1 MINET
6 YIGAEWIRVDL
17 HLHSPGIDSFSL
29 PPGINLSSEEDKR
42 RIIKT
47 YVEKLKQTSI
57 KIAAIT
63 DYNGIREDWFIPIKE
78 EAKNE
83 GIIILPGAELD
94 ISLTGGKYGLH
105 LIVVL
110 NEAIDIH
117 GFNTFLHSLDKNPQE
132 NLVTGR
138 FHREIN
144 SKYELEELVNEIRKK
159 FDCLIIFVHPE
170 DDKGLFK
177 TFSPNISA
185 KYLSTIKPDAIEF
198 YPDKWKNKLE
208 STAEISLDDLNKIA
222 IIENSDPKSIDE
234 IGNKKRNGK
243 IRATYLKL
251 SDLSLSAI
259 KLALH
264 DPEVRVKLYEKPEM
278 FNTRISSIYI
288 NGTTFLKN
296 ISINFNPELNT
307 FIGGRGVGKSAI
319 IESIRYCLNLPVY
332 TESTQKDEFVSNVVG
347 SGGEIILEVDKYQG
361 QKKLSYK
368 IKRILNKLPEV
379 YDEFGNKIETEPD
392 KILDEKTPI
401 LIGQKE
407 LYEISQ
413 DDRFLLHLIDQLI
426 GEKIKE
432 KQKEFND
439 WINKLKENGRKILDL
454 EKKLDKKN
462 EYEQELKTLNAKI
475 QDYEKLG
482 VAEKLSNYAKIIE
495 DDEKIHFADEKI
507 KRLIDEIENTLNQS
521 KEEIDGIYYSLKN
534 ASSEKKE
541 ILTEL
546 ANIFENIGNLIR
558 GIQLVRELRKIYE
571 TEIKKIIQTWNI
583 EKEKEEMGIQEIK
596 KKLGEEE
603 LEPEKFEHYTRRK
616 TQLESLLKDF
626 KKYEEQLNKLKEERK
641 RLKDEV
647 KNSRYALYNTRFKE
661 IEEINKKLKGKVK
674 INVIYE
680 GEKKLFK
687 RQLENLLKGS
697 GLHSNA
703 IDSLVNSK
711 DLTIDGIL
719 LSDLIAKGKN
729 ELIKAFNLT
738 EKMAERII
746 EYLKDKNKL
755 FELETIFPDDQII
768 IELNVD
774 EKYYPLDKLSPGQR
788 ATALLLLLFIME
800 DRILIL
806 DQPEEDLDNR
816 FIYEDVVK
824 ELRALKGK
832 RQIII
837 ATHNANIPVIGDS
850 ELIIVLDKQEGIC
863 KIVDKGSVD
872 KEIIKE
878 HVKRIMEGG
887 EEAFRRRAE
896 KYGRI

>member
-1 MINET
+1 MTMTEK

-17 HLHSPGIDSFSL
+17 HLHSPGVDSFSL
-29 PPGINLSSEEDKR
+29 PPGINLSSEEDKQK
-42 RIIKT
+42 IIKT
-47 YVEKLKQTSI
+47 YIEKLKQTGI
-57 KIAAIT
+57 KVAAIT

-78 EAKNE
+78 EAKKE
-83 GIIILPGAELD
+83 DIIILPGAEL
-94 ISLTGGKYGLH
+94 SLTVGKYGLH

-110 NEAIDIH
+110 NEMININ

-138 FHREIN
+138 SHREIN
-144 SKYELEELVNEIRKK
+144 SKYELEDLVNEIRHN
-159 FDCLIIFVHPE
+159 FDCLIIFAHPD
-170 DDKGLFK
+170 DDKGIFK
-177 TFSPNISA
+177 TFSPETSA
-185 KYLSTIKPDAIEF
+185 EYLSKIKPDAIEF
-198 YPDKWKNKLE
+198 YSDNWKIKLQ
-208 STAEISLDDLNKIA
+208 STGKITPDDLNKIA

-251 SDLSLSAI
+251 SDLSLPAI

-278 FNTRISSIYI
+278 FNSRISSIYI

-319 IESIRYCLNLPVY
+319 IESIRYSLNLPVY
-332 TESTQKDEFVSNVVG
+332 SEKAQKNEFVSNVVG
-347 SGGEIILEVDKYQG
+347 SGGEIILKIDKYQG

-368 IKRILNKLPEV
+368 IKRILNKPPEV
-379 YDEFGNKIETEPD
+379 YDEFDNKIDTDPG

-413 DDRFLLHLIDQLI
+413 DDQFLLHLIDQLI
-426 GEKIKE
+426 GKKIKE

-439 WINKLKENGRKILDL
+439 LINKLKENGRKILDL
-454 EKKLDKKN
+454 ERKLDRKN

-482 VAEKLSNYAKIIE
+482 VAEKLSNYVKIIE

-521 KEEIDGIYYSLKN
+521 KEEIDGIYYSLKS
-534 ASSEKKE
+534 ASSTKKE
-541 ILTEL
+541 ILAEL
-546 ANIFENIGNLIR
+546 ANTIENIKNLIE
-558 GIQLVRELRKIYE
+558 GVQLVTELRKIYE
-571 TEIKKIIQTWNI
+571 TEIKNIIQTWNI
-583 EKEKEEMGIQEIK
+583 EKEKVEMGIQEIK

-603 LEPEKFEHYTRRK
+603 LEPEKFEDYTRKRA
-616 TQLESLLKDF
+616 QIESLLKDF
-626 KKYEEQLNKLKEERK
+626 KKYEEQLNKLLEERK
-641 RLKDEV
+641 KLKDEA
-647 KNSRYALYNTRFKE
+647 KNLRYALYNTRFKE

-711 DLTIDGIL
+711 DLTMDGIL
-719 LSDLIAKGKN
+719 LSELITKGKN
-729 ELIKAFNLT
+729 ELTKTFDLT
-738 EKMAERII
+738 EKMAERLI

-768 IELNVD
+768 IELNLD
-774 EKYYPLDKLSPGQR
+774 GKYYPLDKLSPGQR

-824 ELRALKGK
+824 ELRTLKGK

-850 ELIIVLDKQEGIC
+850 ELIIVLDKQEGTC

-872 KEIIKE
+872 KETIKE

-896 KYGRI
+896 KYGRM